1 MESKPCYPAHV
12 QEIHAA
18 INKVVDTEGRFKDY
32 THRIQPKSKS
42 LCTLKLQ
49 KKLHTIEV
57 FKENPGDGFKKP
69 VIIIYVGKESPKDVP
84 PDIRVLG
91 NHADNE
97 LAKHIGKEIEEMKP
111 IVRWMP
117 RI

>member
-42 LCTLKLQ
+42 PCSRKLQ
-49 KKLHTIEV
+49 EPLHIIEIYKGKLG
-57 FKENPGDGFKKP
+57 KEFKKP
-69 VIIIYVGKESPKDVP
+69 AITVYVGKKSATEVP
-84 PDIRVLG
+84 PDIRVWG
-91 NHADNE
+91 DHQDNE
-97 LAKHIGKEIEEMKP
+97 FARCIGKEIVKMKP
-111 IVRWMP
+111 LVRWI
-117 RI
+117 R